1 MLIDMEDSSFFN
13 SIKSEIKK
21 IHELEDTLILNTR
34 NDLQNIFN
42 QIRLELKKYN
52 FNKQKVRE
60 IINHYEDDLRA
71 VIKNSIR
78 KTTTIFCQWNRNK
91 FNHKNKKPVYN
102 VKSIKSEYNDEFI
115 GYVDFF
121 TNQQLDF
128 IVNTSTTDYINIIN
142 RNEAHI
148 QETIFNLQ
156 SKLDKLKE
164 NPVANKDKINELQRR
179 LDELI
184 IQDLFTRNTDKSLQI
199 NDKTRSDLRGE
210 FLVTSA
216 SNTIRQKEVEQMSKN
231 KSFFFSNPDESFID
245 GTVVGGIVAVGL
257 LTGKAINETINKTWQ
272 AIIDIKTRDSH
283 RIANQ
288 QTVGVNDY
296 FIVGGEYAKHPMDEN
311 LSIENKINCRCKVIF
326 EFF

>member
-1 MLIDMEDSSFFN
+1 MEDSNFFN
-13 SIKSEIKK
+13 SIKSEINK

-42 QIRLELKKYN
+42 QIRVELKKYN

-78 KTTTIFCQWNRNK
+78 KTTTIFGQWNRNK

-115 GYVDFF
+115 DYVDFF

-128 IVNTSTTDYINIIN
+128 IINTSMTDYINIVN
-142 RNEAHI
+142 RNESHI
-148 QETIFNLQ
+148 QETIFNLE
-156 SKLDKLKE
+156 SKIRKLEE
-164 NPVANKDKINELQRR
+164 NPIANKQKIEDIRQR
-179 LDELI
+179 LDELV
-184 IQDLFTRNTDKSLQI
+184 IQDLFIRNTDKSLQN
-199 NDKTRSDLRGE
+199 NDKARSDLRGE

-231 KSFFFSNPDESFID
+231 ESFFFPNPDESFID
-245 GTVVGGIVAVGL
+245 GAVVGGIIAVGL
-257 LTGKAINETINKTWQ
+257 LAGKSVDETINKTWQ

-283 RIANQ
+283 IIANQ